1 MKFGNL
7 VLIGMFFLC
16 SPVSALAQET
26 EAPVTQPDSVAG
38 VEEIDVPASQQTPCP
53 MRGMGMKQKGM
64 GQHGKGHDGMKH
76 GKGKHEKHAEVLQRL
91 DMIEARMAK
100 MEAMLESLMRR

>member
-1 MKFGNL
+1 MKFGNV
-7 VLIGMFFLC
+7 VLIGMFFLY
-16 SPVSALAQET
+16 SPVSALAQEP
-26 EAPVTQPDSVAG
+26 EVAVTQPDSVAG
-38 VEEIDVPASQQTPCP
+38 VEKTDVPASQEAPCP

-64 GQHGKGHDGMKH
+64 GQHGRGHDGMKH

>member
-1 MKFGNL
+1 
-7 VLIGMFFLC
+7 
-16 SPVSALAQET
+16 
-26 EAPVTQPDSVAG
+26 
-38 VEEIDVPASQQTPCP
+38 